1 MGDKKFFV
9 PTLYDAHGNINKE
22 WFVYYY
28 KPNFPADKNGVR
40 IRIYG
45 GINYAKTV
53 SERNKI
59 AEKISKE
66 IIELGKKFSF
76 PEIAAKTIRKTHSY
90 LGQSELT
97 QAIDELTLTLKK
109 TTLRSYKIHLR
120 AWLDFLEGKNV
131 LTATKSDARI
141 FINSLIRKGLASKT
155 IKNYQMNL
163 KSLYNKYAYINDL
176 EDFKNPFTG
185 VPYVKAQSTS
195 KMYFN
200 QPQIEK
206 IKKHL
211 EKNNPDLWLAC
222 QLQYYCFIRPNEL
235 RQLKKQNINIEM
247 GFIEVPGNISKN
259 GKTQKVSI
267 PYHLI
272 DELKFVEK
280 MDFDEY
286 IFKSKNGKCIGR
298 NTFSKQHLYALRR
311 LKIQG
316 NYSFYS
322 WKHTGVVKAVKAGIH
337 IKDLQLQLR
346 HHSLDMVN
354 EYLKNLGVMDM
365 ERIRDLFPAI

>member
-9 PTLYDAHGNINKE
+9 PALYDAFGNIDAE

-28 KPNFPADKNGVR
+28 KPNFPTDKKGVR

-45 GINYAKTV
+45 GINYAKTE
-53 SERNKI
+53 SERKKI
-59 AEKISKE
+59 ADRINKE
-66 IIELGKKFSF
+66 VIELGKKFTF
-76 PEIAAKTIRKTHSY
+76 PENPTKTITKKLIS
-90 LGQSELT
+90 LGHSELT
-97 QAIDELTLTLKK
+97 QSIDELTLTLKK
-109 TTLRSYKIHLR
+109 TTLRSYKVHLR
-120 AWLDFLEGKNV
+120 AWVDFLGDKNV
-131 LTATKSDARI
+131 LSATKADARI
-141 FINSLIRKGLASKT
+141 FINNLIKKGLSSKT
-155 IKNYQMNL
+155 IKSYHMNL
-163 KSLYNKYAYINDL
+163 KNLYNKYAYINDL
-176 EDFKNPFTG
+176 EDFKNPFNG
-185 VPYVKAQSTS
+185 IPYMKVQSTS

-200 QPQIEK
+200 QTQIENIK
-206 IKKHL
+206 NYLKKH
-211 EKNNPDLWLAC
+211 NPELWLAC
-222 QLQYYCFIRPNEL
+222 QLQYYCFTRPNEL
-235 RQLKKQNINIEM
+235 RQLKVQNFNLDM

-267 PYHLI
+267 PYALV

-280 MDFDEY
+280 LNYNEF
-286 IFKSKNGKCIGR
+286 IFKSRNGKCIGR
-298 NTFSKQHLYALRR
+298 NTFSKQHRYVLRR